1 MSKNLVIVESP
12 AKAGTIEK
20 ILGRGFK
27 VRASYGHVRD
37 LPKSRLGVDIE
48 HDFEPE
54 YIVPAKAKKTVSALK
69 EDLEKV
75 DTLYLATDLDREGEA
90 IAWHITQALGLSDL
104 KSQKSNLKTKTKK
117 SKLNDNLQVYR
128 IVFNQVTEKAIK
140 EALENPREL
149 DMNLVNAQQA
159 RRVLDR
165 LVGYKLSPF
174 LWAKVRKGLSAGRV
188 QSVAVRLVVER
199 EREIQA
205 FKAEEYWEIIA
216 NLKTQI
222 SNVKTITQNLKSEE
236 ASFQAKLLKEDDKDL
251 VINNKEQAD
260 QILKNLENTDYV
272 VGEVRKKEKNR
283 YPSPPFTTST
293 LQQEAA
299 RKLGFS
305 AKKTMVVAQQLY
317 EGMNLDGLGHKGLI
331 TYMRTDSLSLAP
343 EALDL
348 IREQIVS
355 KFGKEFLPDHPNF
368 YKNKSKGAQE
378 AHEAIRPSHPEL
390 SPETIEKFLD
400 KDQLKLYTLIW
411 KRAVASQMV
420 PALMD
425 TTSVDINAGSQ
436 SSNLKGQNYGATSSQ
451 YLFRATGSV
460 IKFPGFIKVY
470 IEDIDEGEV
479 INEEDKEGYLPELTE
494 QEKLDLINLDPQQK
508 FTQPPPRFTE
518 ASLVKELE
526 KNEIG
531 RPSTYAPTLSTI
543 QERGY
548 VNLIEKK
555 FVPQEI
561 GFIVND
567 VLVEHF
573 PDIVDIGFTA
583 HVEEEF
589 DDIATGEL
597 EWHKMIKEF
606 YEPFEK
612 NLGEKEKEVK
622 KEDIVGEEKITDI
635 KCPKCGK
642 PLKEKFGRF
651 GKFLACTGFPECK
664 HTQPLN
670 ETKEEVAA
678 VEKQNHGKCEKC
690 GGEMVI
696 KEGKYGKF
704 LACSNYPECK
714 NVKSLNEQKLDI
726 KCPECGKGDVVVK
739 FTKRRKKFW
748 GCSRYPDCKWASWD
762 DPTKKRE

>member
-20 ILGRGFK
+20 ILGKDFK

-37 LPKSRLGVDIE
+37 LPKSKLGVDVE
-48 HDFEPE
+48 HGFEPR
-54 YIVPAKAKKTVSALK
+54 YLIPVKAKKVIKGLK

-75 DTLYLATDLDREGEA
+75 GTLYLATDLDREGEA
-90 IAWHITQALGLSDL
+90 ISWHLTQALDTEKDKKL
-104 KSQKSNLKTKTKK
+104 K
-117 SKLNDNLQVYR
+117 VHR
-128 IVFNQVTEKAIK
+128 IVFNQITDKAIK
-140 EALENPREL
+140 DAIANPREL

-174 LWAKVRKGLSAGRV
+174 LWSKVRKGLSAGRV

-205 FKAEEYWEIIA
+205 FKAEEYWELIA
-216 NLKTQI
+216 NLSKAKNNQE
-222 SNVKTITQNLKSEE
+222 NFE
-236 ASFQAKLLKEDDKDL
+236 AKLIKKDDKEL
-251 VINNKEQAD
+251 KVVNKEQAD
-260 QILKNLENTDYV
+260 QILNELENAEYI

-305 AKKTMVVAQQLY
+305 AKKTMMTAQHLY
-317 EGMNLDGLGHKGLI
+317 EGKNLGSLGHKGLI
-331 TYMRTDSLSLAP
+331 TYMRTDSVNLAT
-343 EALDL
+343 EALDV
-348 IREQIVS
+348 IRSEIS
-355 KFGKEFLPDHPNF
+355 KKFGKEFLPEKPNF
-368 YKNKSKGAQE
+368 YKNKTKGAQE
-378 AHEAIRPSHPEL
+378 AHEAIRPSYPDL
-390 SPETIEKFLD
+390 SPDDVKKFLD
-400 KDQLKLYTLIW
+400 PSELRLYTLIW
-411 KRAVASQMV
+411 KRAIASQMT

-425 TTSVDINAGSQ
+425 TTSVDILA
-436 SSNLKGQNYGATSSQ
+436 KE

-460 IKFPGFIKVY
+460 VKFAGFIKVY
-470 IEDIDEGEV
+470 IEDIDEGEA
-479 INEEDKEGYLPELTE
+479 ISDEDKEGYLPELSE
-494 QEKLDLINLDPQQK
+494 QEKLNLINLDPQQK
-508 FTQPPPRFTE
+508 FTQPPPRYTE

-543 QERGY
+543 QDRGY
-548 VNLIEKK
+548 VALVEKK

-589 DDIATGEL
+589 DDIAEGKL
-597 EWHKMIKEF
+597 EWHEMIKEF
-606 YEPFEK
+606 WDPFEK
-612 NLGEKEKEVK
+612 NLKEKEKEVK
-622 KEDIVGEEKITDI
+622 KEDIVGEEEITDI

-642 PLKEKFGRF
+642 PLKIKFGRF
-651 GKFLACTGFPECK
+651 GKFLACTGFPDCR

-670 ETKEEVAA
+670 ETKDEAAA
-678 VEKQNHGKCEKC
+678 VEKQNNGVCEKC

-696 KEGKYGKF
+696 KEGRFGKF
-704 LACSNYPECK
+704 LACSGYPNCK
-714 NVKSLNEQKLDI
+714 NVKSLNEQKLDM

-748 GCSRYPDCKWASWD
+748 GCSAYPDCKWASWE
-762 DPTKKRE
+762 DPTVVKSS